1 VKVTISFKS
10 QSRYNSIFKFILV
23 LHHNKKGWGG
33 GGAYIQKCF
42 VCMPPMYAF
51 SRQKYVCW
59 NTSRSYEVLT
69 GKPMLG
75 IVLIVSWKILNPK
88 NLVEKI
94 VAHNHW
100 RFLLYSAWGQE
111 QESCRKIGS
120 VPVDRNRL
128 LSFKSTLCFS

>member
-10 QSRYNSIFKFILV
+10 QSCYNSIFKFILV

-42 VCMPPMYAF
+42 VCMPPMYA
-51 SRQKYVCW
+51 Y
-59 NTSRSYEVLT
+59 TSRSYEVLT

-75 IVLIVSWKILNPK
+75 IVLIFSWKIINPK
-88 NLVEKI
+88 NLVEKV

-100 RFLLYSAWGQE
+100 RFLLYSA
-111 QESCRKIGS
+111 
-120 VPVDRNRL
+120 
-128 LSFKSTLCFS
+128 